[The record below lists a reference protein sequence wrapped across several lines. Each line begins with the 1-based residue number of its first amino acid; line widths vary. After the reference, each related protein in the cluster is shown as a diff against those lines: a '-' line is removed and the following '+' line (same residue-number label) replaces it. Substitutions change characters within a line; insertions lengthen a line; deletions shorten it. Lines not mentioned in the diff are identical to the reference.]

1 MFTQG
6 IIASECANI
15 IVGFVVVMYLL
26 CICFVFY
33 TLFIKYKNAPSKY
46 LRDWLEHIVVYISN
60 LKNVRQQASM
70 YSTVVWYS
78 CNPNLFLLLCYCNY
92 DKCTCIYIVYNK
104 DSCFKDTCFCG
115 LWLMCCACTLIY
127 NIRM

>member
-1 MFTQG
+1 MTDVNWVMFTQG

-78 CNPNLFLLLCYCNY
+78 CMVQL
-92 DKCTCIYIVYNK
+92 
-104 DSCFKDTCFCG
+104 
-115 LWLMCCACTLIY
+115 
-127 NIRM
+127 

>member
-1 MFTQG
+1 MFTQS

-15 IVGFVVVMYLL
+15 IVGIVVVMYLL
-26 CICFVFY
+26 YVCFVFY

-60 LKNVRQQASM
+60 QKNVLQEASM
-70 YSTVVWYS
+70 YGTVVTLI
-78 CNPNLFLLLCYCNY
+78 CVLLLCYCNY

-115 LWLMCCACTLIY
+115 LRLMCCACTLIY
-127 NIRM
+127 NIRL